1 MVFLTSSRLRSL
13 SLGLGLVFVICGLVF
28 PLQAQKREDATAAA
42 APKASALGLVAAG
55 LDQIGKTV
63 SYDPEYA
70 TLSYPN
76 GDVPFERGVC
86 CDVIIRALRAGNVDL
101 QKLVHEDMAAHF
113 EAYPKLWGL
122 KKTDKNIDH
131 RRVPNLAKFFER
143 SGKKLPVTKDGK
155 DYLPGDFVVCRLSNG
170 LIHIMLVS
178 NQTNAAGIPLV
189 IHNIGAGA
197 REEDRLFE
205 FSIEGHYR
213 WYGEKKQ

>member
-1 MVFLTSSRLRSL
+1 MSFLSSSRLRSL

-28 PLQAQKREDATAAA
+28 PLQAQKREDAAAAA

-55 LDQIGKTV
+55 LEQIGKTV
-63 SYDPEYA
+63 SYDPAYA

-76 GDVPFERGVC
+76 GDVPLEKGVC
-86 CDVIIRALRAGNVDL
+86 CDVIIRALRTGNVDL

-143 SGKKLPVTKDGK
+143 SGKKLPATKDGK

-178 NQTNAAGIPLV
+178 NQTNASGIPLV

-213 WYGEKKQ
+213 WYAEKR